1 MKTNREQLIA
11 NEAMC
16 CMKSYIVEIMR
27 SHFDGGDMTEM
38 NNRIKAMIKEV
49 IEDHYLGEDRIRE
62 ICQEEIENIDY
73 EDKMREIAQE
83 EIAGIDAEQ
92 LLRGQTMTITF
103 ES

>member
-16 CMKSYIVEIMR
+16 CMKSYIVEIVK
-27 SHFDGGDMTEM
+27 SHFDSGDITEM
-38 NNRIKAMIKEV
+38 DDHIRKIVREV

-62 ICQEEIENIDY
+62 ICE
-73 EDKMREIAQE
+73 EIAQGIAE
-83 EIAGIDAEQ
+83 EEVSNIDAES

>member
-1 MKTNREQLIA
+1 MTTNREQLIA

-38 NNRIKAMIKEV
+38 NDRIRAMIKEV

-62 ICQEEIENIDY
+62 ICQEEVQNIDF
-73 EDKMREIAQE
+73 EDQMREIAQE
-83 EIAGIDAEQ
+83 EVSGIDVDT
-92 LLRGQTMTITF
+92 LLAGKTVTIRF
-103 ES
+103 E

>member
-1 MKTNREQLIA
+1 MTTNREQLIA

-38 NNRIKAMIKEV
+38 NDRIRAMIKEV

-62 ICQEEIENIDY
+62 ICQEEVNNIDF
-73 EDKMREIAQE
+73 EDQMREIAQE
-83 EIAGIDAEQ
+83 EVSGIDVDT
-92 LLRGQTMTITF
+92 LLAGKTVTIRF
-103 ES
+103 E

>member
-1 MKTNREQLIA
+1 MTTNREQLIA

-38 NNRIKAMIKEV
+38 NDRIRAMIKEV

-62 ICQEEIENIDY
+62 ICQEEIQNIDL
-73 EDKMREIAQE
+73 EDQMREVAQE
-83 EIAGIDAEQ
+83 EVSGIDVDT
-92 LLRGQTMTITF
+92 LLAGKTVTITF
-103 ES
+103 D

>member
-1 MKTNREQLIA
+1 MTTNREQLIA

-38 NNRIKAMIKEV
+38 NDRIRAMIKEV

-62 ICQEEIENIDY
+62 ICEETAQ
-73 EDKMREIAQE
+73 RIAE
-83 EIAGIDAEQ
+83 EEVSNIDAES
-92 LLRGQTMTITF
+92 LLRGMTVEITF
-103 ES
+103 G

>member
-1 MKTNREQLIA
+1 MTTNREQLIA

-38 NNRIKAMIKEV
+38 NDRIRAMIKEV

-62 ICQEEIENIDY
+62 ICQEEMDSCNL

-83 EIAGIDAEQ
+83 EVSGIDVDT
-92 LLRGQTMTITF
+92 LLAGKTVTITF
-103 ES
+103 D

>member
-1 MKTNREQLIA
+1 MTTNREQLIA

-38 NNRIKAMIKEV
+38 NDKIKAMIKEV

-62 ICQEEIENIDY
+62 ICQEEVNNIDF
-73 EDKMREIAQE
+73 EDQMREIAQE
-83 EIAGIDAEQ
+83 EVSGIDVDT
-92 LLRGQTMTITF
+92 LLAGKTVTIRF
-103 ES
+103 E

>member
-1 MKTNREQLIA
+1 MTTNREQLIA

-38 NNRIKAMIKEV
+38 NDRIRAMIKEV

-62 ICQEEIENIDY
+62 ICQEEMDNCNL

-83 EIAGIDAEQ
+83 EVSDIDIDT
-92 LLRGQTMTITF
+92 LLSGKTVTITF
-103 ES
+103 E